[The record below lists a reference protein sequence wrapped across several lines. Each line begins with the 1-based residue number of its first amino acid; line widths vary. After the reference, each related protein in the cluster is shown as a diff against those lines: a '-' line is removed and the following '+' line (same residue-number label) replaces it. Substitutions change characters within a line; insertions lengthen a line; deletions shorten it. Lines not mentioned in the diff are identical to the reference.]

1 MKRSMYFALTL
12 ITLAVLAL
20 TASAQDGKHQGHQQN
35 EQQPRQQNVFGVSR
49 FLQHETVR
57 TELGLS
63 SEQNK
68 QLQKLF
74 DEAPAPGSTQREV
87 KSQAE
92 EFQGKT
98 EKILTPE
105 QYRKY
110 LELSFQLTGGLD
122 NPNFTEHTFDTLHL
136 SNDQVINIQN
146 TLREQRQAAKSEGK
160 QLKDLTPE
168 QRNKNKEAI
177 HAVLT
182 SEQLEKAKTLTESV
196 KEVRQKLGLAHNPNA
211 NESNGKGKH
220 KTQKG

>member
-1 MKRSMYFALTL
+1 MKRSMYFALTIL
-12 ITLAVLAL
+12 TIAVLAL
-20 TASAQDGKHQGHQQN
+20 TVSAQDGKQQN
-35 EQQPRQQNVFGVSR
+35 GQQPRQQNVFGVSR

-63 SEQNK
+63 GDQNK

-74 DEAPAPGSTQREV
+74 DEAPAPGSNQREV

-105 QYRKY
+105 QQKKY

-122 NPNFTEHTFDTLHL
+122 NPNFTEHTFDALHL
-136 SNDQVINIQN
+136 TKDQESNILNL
-146 TLREQRQAAKSEGK
+146 LREQRQTAKSEGK

-168 QRNKNKEAI
+168 QRSKNREAI
-177 HAVLT
+177 QAVLT
-182 SEQLEKAKTLTESV
+182 SEQLKKAKTLTDGV
-196 KEVRQKLGLAHNPNA
+196 KEARQKLGLGHHPNA
-211 NESNGKGKH
+211 EGKAKEQHHKANNG
-220 KTQKG
+220 